1 MRNFLRT
8 GMIFVLLAGVAA
20 AQQTS
25 THSKSSTKV
34 STKRAEKV
42 AVKAE
47 SHAEALPTEATVMA
61 FFQRMFGY
69 DPNVV
74 FHVLS
79 VKRVEGTGL
88 AAVST
93 VVSTPQG
100 QQVMNLFVTPDGQH
114 AITGDMIPFG
124 TDPFAKTR
132 ATLAKRAFGATRGPA
147 NAPITVV
154 EFADLECPACKQAEP
169 TMEKLYADFPNVK
182 FIFQSFPLESL
193 HPWALRAASYLDCIE
208 RTNHQGAWT
217 FIQTMYTHQAE
228 VTEANL
234 TQELASFTKMAGSD
248 PAKIAACAAT
258 PDTRIRITQGEELAK
273 DLNITG
279 TPTLFVNG
287 RPITNLAATDY
298 SLLKSIVQ
306 FEIDQAK
313 K

>member
-8 GMIFVLLAGVAA
+8 GMIFVLFAGVAA

-25 THSKSSTKV
+25 THSKYPTKMPAR
-34 STKRAEKV
+34 KAGHV

-47 SHAEALPTEATVMA
+47 PHAAALPTEATVMA

-79 VKRVEGTGL
+79 IKPVEDTGL

-100 QQVMNLFVTPDGQH
+100 QQVMNLYVTPDGQH

-124 TDPFAKTR
+124 VDPFAKVR
-132 ATLAKRAFGATRGPA
+132 GILQKRAFGATRGPA

-169 TMEKLYADFPNVK
+169 IMEKLYADFPNVK

-193 HPWALRAASYLDCIE
+193 HPWALEAASYLDCIE

-217 FIQTMYTHQAE
+217 FIQTTYTHQAE
-228 VTEANL
+228 VTDANL
-234 TQELASFTKMAGSD
+234 TQELATFTKTAGSD

-287 RPITNLAATDY
+287 RPIANLPATNY
-298 SLLKSIVQ
+298 SLLKSIVE
-306 FEIDQAK
+306 FEVEQAK